1 MTESIWTLILPG
13 VTLAPS
19 PEAVLADRLR
29 ALRQAQRLTQARL
42 ARALGGAKGISVSAI
57 SSWENSSDP
66 KLPPAG
72 RLRAYALF
80 CARDHSAEATPQLGR
95 EEDLN
100 ASEREKFD
108 ALYQELIGLRDA
120 ARKKPGT
127 AAAGAG
133 LWTFE
138 AGPVTIICP
147 EAPAAYRSPLA
158 DEANPNHTRMYRYA
172 DVDALIELWGHLR
185 ARNPELEDLAHK
197 LPEEAVSPDLTGH
210 LIVLGGIV
218 WNDVAHQLQP
228 LMRDLP
234 IQQVEVPDLL
244 NGEVFRLP
252 DGQEFRPQWGEY
264 ERTLEKP
271 PTKEQIT
278 ADQTEDVWRDGKRRG
293 LLEDVAFLAR
303 VPNPLNH
310 TRTLTVCSGVYSRGV
325 VGAVRALTDIAVRER
340 NEAYLASRF
349 PGGSFALLLRVPLV
363 NGAAM
368 SPDLEIPYNRLY
380 EWSPDDE
387 AVA

>member
-1 MTESIWTLILPG
+1 MDTDPPG

-19 PEAVLADRLR
+19 PEAVLAVRLR
-29 ALRQAQRLTQARL
+29 ALRESQRLTQARL

-66 KLPPAG
+66 KLPPAS
-72 RLRAYALF
+72 RLRSYALF
-80 CARDHSAEATPQLGR
+80 CAQDHSAEATPQLGR

-100 ASEREKFD
+100 SSEREKFD
-108 ALYQELIGLRDA
+108 ALYRELIGLRDT

-127 AAAGAG
+127 SAAGAG

-158 DEANPNHTRMYRYA
+158 DEANPNYTRMYRYA

-185 ARNPELEDLAHK
+185 ARNPELEDLTHK
-197 LPEEAVSPDLTGH
+197 LPEEATAPDLTGH

-234 IQQVEVPDLL
+234 IQQVEVPDLR

-264 ERTLEKP
+264 ERTLEKA

-278 ADQTEDVWRDGKRRG
+278 AEQTEDVWRDGGRRG

-325 VGAVRALTDIAVRER
+325 VGAVRALTDIAVRQR
-340 NEAYLASRF
+340 NEAYLANRF
-349 PGGSFALLLRVPLV
+349 PAGSFALLMRVPLV

-368 SPDLEIPYNRLY
+368 SPDLENPYNRLY
-380 EWSPDDE
+380 EWSPSDE